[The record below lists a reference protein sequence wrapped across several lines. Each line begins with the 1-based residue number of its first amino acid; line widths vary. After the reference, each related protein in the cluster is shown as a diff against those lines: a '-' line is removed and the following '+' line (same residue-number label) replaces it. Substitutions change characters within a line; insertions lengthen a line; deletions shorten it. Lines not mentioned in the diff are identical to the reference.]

1 MPVLTET
8 KEPDENRINEMFALY
23 KDICASSFSDKKKR
37 MLISTIL
44 GYEDWAWRVEGIS
57 KEALIRCKVND
68 YKRPKGLVR
77 DHHVCDRKETY
88 NRLIEENLSQD
99 KWWKYF
105 WERDKT
111 RILTNEEHVNKNTSY
126 PEIIEIDWT
135 EGYFQS
141 RGYAGF
147 NFRKSVEG
155 EFVKQLCKE
164 YKI

>member
-1 MPVLTET
+1 MIVLTET
-8 KEPDENRINEMFALY
+8 KEPDEKRINEMFELY
-23 KDICASSFSDKKKR
+23 EDICASSFSDKKKR

-88 NRLIEENLSQD
+88 SRLIEDILSQE

-111 RILTNEEHVNKNTSY
+111 RILTNEEHVNKNTSN
-126 PEIIEIDWT
+126 PEIIKIDWT

-155 EFVKQLCKE
+155 EFVKRLCE
-164 YKI
+164 QNKI

>member
-8 KEPDENRINEMFALY
+8 KEPDEKRINEMFKLY
-23 KDICASSFSDKKKR
+23 NVICASSYSDKKKR

-57 KEALIRCKVND
+57 KGTLIRCKVND

-88 NRLIEENLSQD
+88 SRLIEERPLKQEE
-99 KWWKYF
+99 WWNYF

-126 PEIIEIDWT
+126 PDV
-135 EGYFQS
+135 G
-141 RGYAGF
+141 
-147 NFRKSVEG
+147 V
-155 EFVKQLCKE
+155 VD
-164 YKI
+164 

>member
-8 KEPDENRINEMFALY
+8 KEPDEKRINEMFELY

-77 DHHVCDRKETY
+77 DHINERKETY
-88 NRLIEENLSQD
+88 KRLIEEQPSEEI
-99 KWWKYF
+99 WWKYF
-105 WERDKT
+105 WKRDKT
-111 RILTNEEHVNKNTSY
+111 RLLTS
-126 PEIIEIDWT
+126 
-135 EGYFQS
+135 
-141 RGYAGF
+141 
-147 NFRKSVEG
+147 
-155 EFVKQLCKE
+155 
-164 YKI
+164 

>member
-1 MPVLTET
+1 
-8 KEPDENRINEMFALY
+8 
-23 KDICASSFSDKKKR
+23 

-57 KEALIRCKVND
+57 KGALMRCKVID

-88 NRLIEENLSQD
+88 SRLIEVNLSQD

-111 RILTNEEHVNKNTSY
+111 RILTNEEHVKKNTSN
-126 PEIIEIDWT
+126 PEIIKIDWT

>member
-8 KEPDENRINEMFALY
+8 KEPDEKRINEMFKLY
-23 KDICASSFSDKKKR
+23 NVICASSYSDKKKR

-57 KEALIRCKVND
+57 KEALIRCKLNN
-68 YKRPKGLVR
+68 YKRPKGLAR

-155 EFVKQLCKE
+155 EFVKRLCEQKN
-164 YKI
+164 I